1 MTMSRIDFSAS
12 VAAGNDSAGTARQPV
27 KVNRAM
33 LSVLTVAAAL
43 AVSASVLAA
52 PKLTANAAAPIAS
65 SSTAKVA
72 SAPAVTNSASQK
84 DPFAGDT
91 WHAMQGTW
99 PGTIVFE
106 SGTKE
111 VTLSPVGAA
120 PMKATYTY
128 TVKPSSSD
136 KVIEGTLRM
145 TNTNKQVSNST
156 FHIEGKNLTLVYEG
170 DAHPEHYV
178 RMTPKE
184 EEAEI
189 ARLQK
194 MVSEGRV
201 RPLK

>member
-1 MTMSRIDFSAS
+1 MMMSRIDFSAS
-12 VAAGNDSAGTARQPV
+12 VAAGNDSAGTARQPAP
-27 KVNRAM
+27 VNRVLLKAM
-33 LSVLTVAAAL
+33 TFAAAL

-52 PKLTANAAAPIAS
+52 
-65 SSTAKVA
+65 AKPVAKQVTPAVAA
-72 SAPAVTNSASQK
+72 SAVKIANTPAATHPSSQK

-106 SGTKE
+106 SGTNE

-136 KVIEGTLRM
+136 KVVEGTLRM
-145 TNTNKQVSNST
+145 TNTAKQVSNST